1 MKLSHGFSGT
11 VTGKHM
17 KGGSK
22 GGSMLYY
29 FPSGQ
34 NCKENLEQ

>member
-1 MKLSHGFSGT
+1 VKLGRGFSDT
-11 VTGKHM
+11 ETPSIKPIM
-17 KGGSK
+17 KGKSV
-22 GGSMLYY
+22 LCY